1 MRNSAAKKHNNFG
14 HTANDNSGDGSGGDV
29 VESWADVAKRHIL
42 ISRQAE
48 EACHLEGNNNSP
60 DFDLFE
66 QQYGLSC
73 FA

>member
-1 MRNSAAKKHNNFG
+1 MHNSAAKKHDNFG
-14 HTANDNSGDGSGGDV
+14 HTANDNSGDNV

-42 ISRQAE
+42 ISQQAE
-48 EACHLEGNNNSP
+48 EACRLEGNNNSP

>member
-1 MRNSAAKKHNNFG
+1 MHNSAAKKHDNFG
-14 HTANDNSGDGSGGDV
+14 HTANDNSGV
-29 VESWADVAKRHIL
+29 VESWAEVAKRHQL
-42 ISRQAE
+42 IAQQAE